1 MIILF
6 IYCTVFIL
14 NLFISGGTA
23 GTTVKSEQGTD
34 TATSTVE
41 NVKEESKVEDVE
53 MVPENEITPVGLEYI
68 EEITNEEG
76 TLEMHYSV

>member
-1 MIILF
+1 MSF
-6 IYCTVFIL
+6 IV
-14 NLFISGGTA
+14 SAGTA

-34 TATSTVE
+34 TAAGTTDS
-41 NVKEESKVEDVE
+41 VKEESKVEDVE

-76 TLEMHYSV
+76 I